1 MTVATRGRARRISLN
16 ERSNSNSARGYN
28 NSNIHIQEQKHIFF
42 VGSTSIDTP
51 TMLFCSCPGVVLFA
65 LLQSTKLAAA
75 SSPSLSHI
83 RPGTMYEIVGVK
95 SRQRQGQ
102 STTDVVVIPCGGGA
116 IDVDNNGADF
126 EDDEMKPM
134 LEDNKLRLSPLEA
147 IGKWYMNQINAHE
160 LRTKFISAGV
170 LSLVGDVCAQN
181 ARRYLDDS
189 ASTTY
194 IDKQRLVAMFLEG
207 LLCTGPLLHF
217 VYELYERVLP
227 THGVVNENGEID
239 KSPSAK
245 RKMLMA
251 SAAHVLFDNFIM
263 CIVYI
268 AVLMVATAIMEGKVS
283 LIRHELSHDLI
294 PALKVSWKV
303 SIMGY
308 APMQFLS
315 FHFLPRKLRV
325 LAVNSLDVV
334 WVTVMSYVTH
344 RNRH

>member
-1 MTVATRGRARRISLN
+1 M
-16 ERSNSNSARGYN
+16 
-28 NSNIHIQEQKHIFF
+28 
-42 VGSTSIDTP
+42 
-51 TMLFCSCPGVVLFA
+51 
-65 LLQSTKLAAA
+65 
-75 SSPSLSHI
+75 
-83 RPGTMYEIVGVK
+83 MYEIVGVK
-95 SRQRQGQ
+95 SRQRQGP
-102 STTDVVVIPCGGGA
+102 SATTADVIVIPCGGDA
-116 IDVDNNGADF
+116 NGADI
-126 EDDEMKPM
+126 EEDEMKSI
-134 LEDNKLRLSPLEA
+134 LGENKLRTAPIEA
-147 IGKWYMNQINAHE
+147 FGKWYMNQINAHE

-181 ARRYLDDS
+181 ARRYFDDS
-189 ASTTY
+189 ASTTWL
-194 IDKQRLVAMFLEG
+194 DKQRLVAMFLEG

-217 VYELYERVLP
+217 VYEMYERVLP
-227 THGVVNENGEID
+227 THGMTNENGDID
-239 KSPSAK
+239 TSPSAK
-245 RKMLMA
+245 RKMLLA
-251 SAAHVLFDNFIM
+251 SAAHVVFDNFIM

-268 AVLMVATAIMEGKVS
+268 AVLMVATAIMEGKTS
-283 LIRHELSHDLI
+283 LIRHELAHDLI

>member
-1 MTVATRGRARRISLN
+1 
-16 ERSNSNSARGYN
+16 
-28 NSNIHIQEQKHIFF
+28 
-42 VGSTSIDTP
+42 
-51 TMLFCSCPGVVLFA
+51 MLFCSCPGVALLA
-65 LLQSTKLAAA
+65 LLQSTELAAA
-75 SSPSLSHI
+75 SLPPLSHI

-102 STTDVVVIPCGGGA
+102 STTDVVVIPCGGA
-116 IDVDNNGADF
+116 IDVDNNGGDF

>member
-1 MTVATRGRARRISLN
+1 M
-16 ERSNSNSARGYN
+16 
-28 NSNIHIQEQKHIFF
+28 F
-42 VGSTSIDTP
+42 
-51 TMLFCSCPGVVLFA
+51 
-65 LLQSTKLAAA
+65 LQSTELAAA
-75 SSPSLSHI
+75 SSLNHSI
-83 RPGTMYEIVGVK
+83 RVGNMYEIVGVK
-95 SRQRQGQ
+95 SRQRPGQ
-102 STTDVVVIPCGGGA
+102 STTDVMVIPCGGD
-116 IDVDNNGADF
+116 IDNGTYI
-126 EDDEMKPM
+126 EEDEMKSI
-134 LEDNKLRLSPLEA
+134 LGDNNLRTSPIGA

-189 ASTTY
+189 VSATWL
-194 IDKQRLVAMFLEG
+194 DKQRLVAMFLEG

-227 THGVVNENGEID
+227 THAVVNDNGEID

-245 RKMLMA
+245 RKLLLA
-251 SAAHVLFDNFIM
+251 SAAHVLFDNFFM

-268 AVLMVATAIMEGKVS
+268 AVLMVATAIMEGKTS
-283 LIRHELSHDLI
+283 LIRHELAHDLI

-325 LAVNSLDVV
+325 LAVNTLDVV